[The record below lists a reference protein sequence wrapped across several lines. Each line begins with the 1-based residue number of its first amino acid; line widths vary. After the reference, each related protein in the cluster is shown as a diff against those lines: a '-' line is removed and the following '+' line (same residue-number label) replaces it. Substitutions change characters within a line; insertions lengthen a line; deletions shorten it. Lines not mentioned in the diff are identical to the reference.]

1 MPPQIR
7 AVMGR
12 RTFVVTI
19 AGGVLAAPL
28 AALAQ
33 QAGGPAR
40 LGLLPF
46 GSPSDAYDR
55 SPVEAFRLGLREV
68 GLVRAGSDGAV
79 P

>member
-28 AALAQ
+28 AVFTGSRSGL
-33 QAGGPAR
+33 
-40 LGLLPF
+40 LGLDGTGP
-46 GSPSDAYDR
+46 P
-55 SPVEAFRLGLREV
+55 GLHRDGGLAESRWW
-68 GLVRAGSDGAV
+68 GLV
-79 P
+79 